1 MTSTELRRRLGL
13 SPEPARKLSRRQKLI
28 REYGSYQAAM
38 DAEFRSQQ
46 GGDLL
51 ALLALTTPHKPRR
64 TSGGTRGSSVT
75 DGSGTR

>member
-1 MTSTELRRRLGL
+1 
-13 SPEPARKLSRRQKLI
+13 LI